1 MQNQN
6 QMKQSTIALASLF
19 DCETTEE
26 HTSFPKVRIVAEI
39 TIDRGE
45 IHHVN
50 TDEIKEAIGNAVKN
64 AVWYCETKPSAE
76 AGHESNSLAQAK

>member
-6 QMKQSTIALASLF
+6 QMKQSTIALANFF

-26 HTSFPKVRIVAEI
+26 HTSFPKIRIVAELI
-39 TIDRGE
+39 IDRGE

-50 TDEIKEAIGNAVKN
+50 TDEIKEAIKNAVKN
-64 AVWYCETKPSAE
+64 AVWYCGKPE
-76 AGHESNSLAQAK
+76 GESCAS

>member
-6 QMKQSTIALASLF
+6 QMKQSTIALANFF
-19 DCETTEE
+19 DCETTED
-26 HTSFPKVRIVAEI
+26 HTLLPKVRIVAEI

-50 TDEIKEAIGNAVKN
+50 TDEIKEAIRKAVKN
-64 AVWYCETKPSAE
+64 AVWYCGKNPSAE
-76 AGHESNSLAQAK
+76 AGQESNS